1 MSWRVNNPLLPLKF
15 TGDRAVLR
23 FMRRVLAPLAVLLT
37 LAAAGNAS
45 ATTGATRVVGGT
57 HATSTDVPW
66 QVLVLPNGYLCGGA
80 ILDATHVVTAAHC
93 VYDDEHQE
101 IIAPSTVT
109 VHAGITN
116 TGSAG
121 QHPAVTAVSV
131 DPDYDPDR
139 QTSDIAI
146 LTLATPFSLDP
157 TVQAIGLTDVGY
169 RPGPSD
175 GLRLSGW
182 GSDVARAP
190 QDETTPHAVDD
201 LNVVTLHTSSGCA
214 TVYAPFDD
222 NLLLCAGEAGLDACQ
237 GDSGGP
243 LAVQIAGV
251 WKLAGIVT
259 GGAGCA
265 WTGYPGY
272 YARVAEPNIH
282 NYLAQQGTGY
292 TVHDPTVVSPPTI
305 TGAAVPGGTLSC
317 DLGTWQNAYAYGVGF
332 LRGATV
338 VAVGST
344 MAVRSSDVGTSIT
357 CMVEAYGLTGTAEAT
372 STPVTVTA
380 PPAAPAPTPAPP
392 VTVPT
397 PNAAALPSPDTAAP
411 TARVAKLSCA
421 RSICTLD
428 VRVKDPAPSAGVKG
442 VDARVTT
449 SYRTTCVMHGKR
461 RRCTKSVEH
470 RLTTIATGA
479 GSYRIVTP
487 KLRKGIQTFR
497 LVASDLSGH
506 RQAKATTV
514 KKRTR

>member
-1 MSWRVNNPLLPLKF
+1 
-15 TGDRAVLR
+15 
-23 FMRRVLAPLAVLLT
+23 MRRALAPIVAPLAVLLVLMAT
-37 LAAAGNAS
+37 GDAS
-45 ATTGATRVVGGT
+45 AATGSTRVVGGT

-101 IIAPSTVT
+101 IVAPSTVT

-131 DPDYDPDR
+131 DPDYDPDK

-146 LTLATPFSLDP
+146 LTLATPFSFDS

-169 RPGPSD
+169 RPEPSD

-190 QDETTPHAVDD
+190 GDETTPHAVDD
-201 LNVVTLHTSSGCA
+201 LNVVTLHTSTGCA
-214 TVYAPFDD
+214 TVYSLFDD
-222 NLLLCAGEAGLDACQ
+222 NLQLCAGEAGMDACQ

-272 YARVAEPNIH
+272 YTRVAEPDIH
-282 NYLAQQGTGY
+282 DYLAERGAGY
-292 TVHDPTVVSPPTI
+292 AVHDPTVVSPPTI

-317 DLGTWQNAYAYGVGF
+317 DVGTWQNAYAYGVGF

-344 MAVRSSDVGTSIT
+344 MVVPSTDIGASIT

-372 STPVTVTA
+372 SSPVIITD
-380 PPAAPAPTPAPP
+380 PLAAPAPA

-397 PNAAALPSPDTAAP
+397 PNVAALPATDTAAP

-428 VRVKDPAPSAGVKG
+428 VRVEDPAPSAGVKG

-449 SYRTTCVMHGKR
+449 AYRTTCVRHGKR
-461 RRCTKSVEH
+461 KPCTKSIEH
-470 RLTTIATGA
+470 RLGTIATGA
-479 GSYRIVTP
+479 ASYRIVTP
-487 KLRKGIQTFR
+487 KLRKGSQTFR

-514 KKRTR
+514 RKTTR

>member
-1 MSWRVNNPLLPLKF
+1 MSRRVSNPLTPLKF
-15 TGDRAVLR
+15 GADRAVLG

-37 LAAAGNAS
+37 LATAGDAS

-57 HATSTDVPW
+57 HATATDVPW

-101 IIAPSTVT
+101 IIGPSTIT

-116 TGSAG
+116 VNASG
-121 QHPAVTAVSV
+121 QHPTVTAVSV
-131 DPDYDPDR
+131 DPDYDPDM

-146 LTLATPFSLDP
+146 LTLATPLSFDA

-169 RPGPSD
+169 RPGSSD

-190 QDETTPHAVDD
+190 QDETVPHAVDD
-201 LNVVTLHTSSGCA
+201 LNMATLHTSTGCN

-222 NLLLCAGEAGLDACQ
+222 NLLLCAGETGLDACQ

-272 YARVAEPNIH
+272 YARVAEPDIH
-282 NYLAQQGTGY
+282 NYLTQRGAGY
-292 TVHDPTVVSPPTI
+292 AVHDPTVVTPPTI

-317 DLGTWQNAYAYGVGF
+317 DVGTWQNAYAYGVGF

-338 VAVGST
+338 VALGST

-357 CMVEAYGLTGTAEAT
+357 CMVEAYGLTGTTEAT
-372 STPVTVTA
+372 SSPVTITF
-380 PPAAPAPTPAPP
+380 PPAAPAPA

-397 PNAAALPSPDTAAP
+397 PAVAALPSPDTAAP

-428 VRVKDPAPSAGVKG
+428 VRVEDPAPSAGVKG

-449 SYRTTCVMHGKR
+449 SYRTTCVKHHKR
-461 RRCTKSVEH
+461 RRCTKSIEH
-470 RLTTIATGA
+470 RLKTIATGA

-487 KLRKGIQTFR
+487 KLRKGTQTFR

-514 KKRTR
+514 KKTTR